1 VNIGKLAVTR
11 PVAVTMRIAA
21 LVLLGIVSLT
31 RLPLDLLPK
40 VALPTVVVNTTWPN
54 VAPEEMETQVTR
66 PIEQAVSSASN
77 VYLVSSQS
85 SLGNSSVRI
94 QFNYGTDI
102 SLAAV
107 DVLQLVERARGRL
120 PVDPTLQPPAV
131 FRLNP
136 SQLPILIF
144 GVSGIDN
151 PAKLKALLVDSVAP
165 ILQSAEGVASANVNG
180 GADRAIIIDVDPAK
194 LRAMGISMSTVSR
207 RIVEE
212 NLNLPAGIAK
222 QGATEYTIRSMG
234 TIKSL
239 DTLRLLPIPTAG
251 GQQVRLSDIAEIRD
265 ASRERRAYT
274 RLMGENSVALTIVK
288 QSEANTVETAA
299 NVRKKIEQVKRMYP
313 DLTFG
318 IAYDQST
325 FIEHAVEDVKVSA
338 MIGSALAI
346 AILMMFLRN
355 FRSTMV
361 VALSIPIS
369 IISTFTLFWLCGF
382 TLNTLTLS
390 GLSLATGLIVDDA
403 VVVLENIFRHIERD
417 KKSVHDA
424 AIEGTNEITS
434 AVVASTITIMVVFL
448 PLFLIRGQAGQ
459 LFTQFALVV
468 IFSIAVSLLD
478 ALTVVPMLAS
488 RMIKIDH
495 NAAPKEKGAVTR
507 FADWLGE
514 RFDALDHSY
523 RDSLRIALKRRWVV
537 ILFALSLTG
546 ASLLLIP
553 YIGQETLPQTD
564 SGNLQV
570 NLRMPVGTALSVTN
584 QAMLTA
590 EGIARKHPE
599 IETVFAAAGSSLS
612 PRGGTQGLASHIGG
626 MTLRLKD
633 SRKKSTVV
641 VGQELTREMNKAI
654 AGARINVSPY
664 DLVANIIAGG
674 NQNIELN
681 IYGPD
686 LKSLGVVAKDV
697 LEEIRQ
703 IPGLESADVSVQD
716 ATPELQIHVD
726 REKAARLGV
735 SFRDVA
741 AVLGAATSGEQA
753 GFFQEGGFQYP
764 IVVQVPET
772 LRKQPEQ
779 LLGLPVASSSGAQIP
794 VRAVARAEIGNGP
807 NEVSRIDSQRYISI
821 GGSVQT
827 RPQSEVAKDIEK
839 VMMGVT
845 LPDGMFW
852 DLGRQQR
859 QRQEEFN
866 GLWLAV
872 VLAVALI
879 YMLLA
884 SQFESFIY
892 PLTILTTVPLSIV
905 GVLLGLF
912 LTGRSFGLTA
922 FIGLLLLVGIVVKN
936 GILLI
941 EYTNQ
946 LRERGL
952 SRIDAVLEASPTRL
966 RPILMT
972 SGAAVLGMLPLAM
985 GYGKGTEIQVPLATA
1000 VIGGLLTSTVLT
1012 LFVVPVVY
1020 TLLDDLA
1027 QRIRTKG

>member
-239 DTLRLLPIPTAG
+239 ETLRLLPIPTAG

-313 DLTFG
+313 ELTFG
-318 IAYDQST
+318 VAYDQST
-325 FIEHAVEDVKVSA
+325 FIEHAVEDVKISA

-523 RDSLRIALKRRWVV
+523 RDSLRIALTRRWVV

-564 SGNLQV
+564 SGNLHV
-570 NLRMPVGTALSVTN
+570 FLRMPVGTALSVTN

-590 EGIARKHPE
+590 EGRGTGSSGGVHGQSIKAAFAKFTSSGRSHCSGSSGRSTPSFGSSTPRVTAITNHDNRKHWP
-599 IETVFAAAGSSLS
+599 
-612 PRGGTQGLASHIGG
+612 
-626 MTLRLKD
+626 
-633 SRKKSTVV
+633 
-641 VGQELTREMNKAI
+641 
-654 AGARINVSPY
+654 
-664 DLVANIIAGG
+664 
-674 NQNIELN
+674 
-681 IYGPD
+681 
-686 LKSLGVVAKDV
+686 
-697 LEEIRQ
+697 
-703 IPGLESADVSVQD
+703 
-716 ATPELQIHVD
+716 
-726 REKAARLGV
+726 
-735 SFRDVA
+735 
-741 AVLGAATSGEQA
+741 
-753 GFFQEGGFQYP
+753 
-764 IVVQVPET
+764 
-772 LRKQPEQ
+772 
-779 LLGLPVASSSGAQIP
+779 
-794 VRAVARAEIGNGP
+794 
-807 NEVSRIDSQRYISI
+807 
-821 GGSVQT
+821 
-827 RPQSEVAKDIEK
+827 
-839 VMMGVT
+839 
-845 LPDGMFW
+845 
-852 DLGRQQR
+852 
-859 QRQEEFN
+859 
-866 GLWLAV
+866 
-872 VLAVALI
+872 
-879 YMLLA
+879 
-884 SQFESFIY
+884 
-892 PLTILTTVPLSIV
+892 
-905 GVLLGLF
+905 
-912 LTGRSFGLTA
+912 
-922 FIGLLLLVGIVVKN
+922 
-936 GILLI
+936 
-941 EYTNQ
+941 
-946 LRERGL
+946 
-952 SRIDAVLEASPTRL
+952 
-966 RPILMT
+966 
-972 SGAAVLGMLPLAM
+972 
-985 GYGKGTEIQVPLATA
+985 
-1000 VIGGLLTSTVLT
+1000 
-1012 LFVVPVVY
+1012 
-1020 TLLDDLA
+1020 
-1027 QRIRTKG
+1027 